1 MDRPAA
7 AARRKERRFFFAM
20 ALALVAGVFAG
31 FSRTFYL
38 KPLFPEAQ
46 ALAAE
51 EPFFYVHGVL
61 FTLWMLLLAT
71 QVQLVRT
78 GRVVTHRSVGQAGV
92 LLAAAVVV
100 VGAYGALIA
109 ANRPG
114 GFIGVPMAPEAFLLV
129 PLLDVTLF
137 ALFVGLAV
145 AWRQDTQSH
154 KRLML
159 LATLS
164 ISQAA
169 FVRITPA
176 FLGDFAGPIMQLVLT
191 LAFVVA
197 LATWDVRTT
206 RRLHPVT
213 LWAGIPLFLSQPLR
227 IVVAETESW
236 KSIGLWL
243 MGLM

>member
-1 MDRPAA
+1 MDRSATTS
-7 AARRKERRFFFAM
+7 RRNERRFFFAM
-20 ALALVAGVFAG
+20 ALALVAGVFVG

-46 ALAAE
+46 AYAPE
-51 EPFFYVHGVL
+51 EAFFYGHGIL
-61 FTLWMLLLAT
+61 FTLWMLLLLA
-71 QVQLVRT
+71 QVQLVRA
-78 GRVVTHRSVGQAGV
+78 GRIVTHRSLGQLGI

-114 GFIGVPMAPEAFLLV
+114 GFIGVPMAPEAFLFV
-129 PLLDVTLF
+129 PLLDVALF

-145 AWRQDTQSH
+145 AWRRDMQSH
-154 KRLML
+154 KRLMF

-176 FLGDFAGPIMQLVLT
+176 FLGDFAGPIMQLALT
-191 LAFVVA
+191 LGFIVA

-227 IVVAETESW
+227 LVVAETESW

-243 MGLM
+243 MRLM